1 MTSEVG
7 QETRRWTRDYVFDIL
22 REVGIH
28 YIFGVPGT
36 NERSSATSRRRC
48 RCSISGSARRR
59 PPVPPSATITSSS
72 SMPSAA
78 ASGIIGGS
86 RRVDAP
92 VVCHQRT
99 V

>member
-1 MTSEVG
+1 
-7 QETRRWTRDYVFDIL
+7 
-22 REVGIH
+22 
-28 YIFGVPGT
+28 
-36 NERSSATSRRRC
+36 
-48 RCSISGSARRR
+48 
-59 PPVPPSATITSSS
+59 VPPSATITSSS